1 MSSGLTE
8 RTRER
13 TRREIADAAG
23 QLFIEKGYTATTVK
37 DIAEAADVSSRT
49 FFRYFPSKEDVVTAL
64 ASSSMDAT
72 VDLLSQHDTGDSL
85 LSALKVVLHA
95 MLARVADD
103 PEPARKFQLLL
114 RDTPELRGRW
124 LEEQRRNRDRL
135 AVALAPWFT
144 KRSNPMAAELA
155 AGAAL
160 LALDVAVLEWAQH
173 DTTADPTRL
182 LDQALSVIG
191 SDQLFLLRS

>member
-37 DIAEAADVSSRT
+37 DIAAAADVSSRT

-64 ASSSMDAT
+64 ASSSMDT
-72 VDLLSQHDTGDSL
+72 TLDLLAQHDKGDSL
-85 LSALKVVLHA
+85 LSALKTVLHA
-95 MLARVADD
+95 TVTRVAED
-103 PEPARKFQLLL
+103 PEPARKFQGLL

-135 AVALAPWFT
+135 AEALSPWFT
-144 KRSNPMAAELA
+144 KRSNPMAAQLA

-160 LALDVAVLEWAQH
+160 LALDVAVVEWA
-173 DTTADPTRL
+173 TSESLAAPTRL
-182 LDQALSVIG
+182 LDQALSIVG
-191 SDQLFLLRS
+191 SDQLFLEAS

>member
-1 MSSGLTE
+1 MSSGLSE

-23 QLFIEKGYTATTVK
+23 QLFIEKGYAATTVK

-49 FFRYFPSKEDVVTAL
+49 FFRYFPSKEDVVTDL
-64 ASSSMDAT
+64 ASSTMDAT
-72 VDLLSQHDTGDSL
+72 IDLLGQHDKGDSL

-95 MLARVADD
+95 TLARVADD
-103 PEPARKFQLLL
+103 PEPARKFQFLL

-135 AVALAPWFT
+135 AE
-144 KRSNPMAAELA
+144 R
-155 AGAAL
+155 AGPL
-160 LALDVAVLEWAQH
+160 VH
-173 DTTADPTRL
+173 
-182 LDQALSVIG
+182 QALEPDG
-191 SDQLFLLRS
+191 RGAGRWRSLAGPRRRRPRVGATMTPRPTPRVCSIRPWVSSGAISSS

>member
-1 MSSGLTE
+1 MASGLTE

-23 QLFIEKGYTATTVK
+23 QLFIEKGYAATTVK

-64 ASSSMDAT
+64 ASSTMDT
-72 VDLLSQHDTGDSL
+72 TLDLLSQHDKGDSL

-95 MLARVADD
+95 TLERVAED
-103 PEPARKFQLLL
+103 PEPARKFQFLL

-135 AVALAPWFT
+135 AAALAPWFT
-144 KRSNPMAAELA
+144 KRSNPMAAQLA

-160 LALDVAVLEWAQH
+160 LALDVAVLEWANH
-173 DTTADPTRL
+173 DSSADPTRL
-182 LDQALSVIG
+182 LDQALGVIG
-191 SDQLFLLRS
+191 SDQLFLMKR